1 MYIGKHWQQELQ
13 MELSCLNGA
22 GGGESLGSGVPEPA
36 ACRCTELEHRQFW
49 RAKYLRFRPCSP
61 PRRMVHEEHDVN
73 TALSL
78 PTEGMHSSALGFGSP
93 TAGVKC
99 GHLLIALSH
108 TRQQFWSVIEEVY
121 GFQAETAGKGSCGQ
135 VVNGS
140 HWN

>member
-1 MYIGKHWQQELQ
+1 

-22 GGGESLGSGVPEPA
+22 GGEERLGSGVPEPA
-36 ACRCTELEHRQFW
+36 ARRCTELEHVQFW
-49 RAKYLRFRPCSP
+49 RAKYVGFRPCSP
-61 PRRMVHEEHDVN
+61 PRRTIHEEHDVN

-78 PTEGMHSSALGFGSP
+78 PTEGTRSSQLGFGSP

-121 GFQAETAGKGSCGQ
+121 GFQAETAGKGSSGQ

-140 HWN
+140 DWN